1 MDPNNPNN
9 PNKPMPNW
17 QKALDELGDG
27 TGPFFFFKSK
37 KTNLRLVCLEDDPE
51 KFFAAATTMFKGKPK
66 TKYIVFGQVLK
77 TADREL
83 SDKWKGKI
91 VPLVLTKTAVK
102 SIISLLAEGYELF
115 DPANGYGV
123 TLMKSGA
130 GTDTE
135 YTIMPS
141 PSPVALDLS
150 KLEMPEKSLIDYAD
164 ELTAK
169 GATES
174 KSKEDW

>member
-1 MDPNNPNN
+1 MDQNNNPR
-9 PNKPMPNW
+9 PQPNW

-51 KFFAAATTMFKGKPK
+51 KFFAGATTYFKGKPK

-77 TADREL
+77 TADKEL

-91 VPLVLTKTAVK
+91 VPLVLTKTAIK

-115 DPANGYGV
+115 DPAQGYGIV
-123 TLMKSGA
+123 LMKSGA

-135 YTIMPS
+135 YNIMPS
-141 PSPVALDLS
+141 PNPVPIDFS
-150 KLEMPEKSLIDYAD
+150 KLEMPEKSLEDYAD
-164 ELTAK
+164 DLTAK
-169 GATES
+169 GQNNENN